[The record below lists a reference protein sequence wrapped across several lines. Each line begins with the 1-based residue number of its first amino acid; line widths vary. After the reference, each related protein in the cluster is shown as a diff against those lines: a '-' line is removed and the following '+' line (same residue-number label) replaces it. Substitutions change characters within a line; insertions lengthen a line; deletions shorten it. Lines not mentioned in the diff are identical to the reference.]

1 MHRCFRVL
9 VSGFMRFLPILRHP
23 AVNGGGH
30 SKCAFATSFAGNR
43 RPPLTTSFGISAS
56 GTSRGSRLRTSPTS
70 SQMRHFP
77 NNHSPSNEHSKF
89 RPSHTSRALE
99 GGNMDYQIQG
109 LSIHAEHRGSA
120 ERRSYSSTTGV
131 GSREPGVGSC
141 RSGRAVH
148 DSGL

>member
-1 MHRCFRVL
+1 
-9 VSGFMRFLPILRHP
+9 
-23 AVNGGGH
+23 
-30 SKCAFATSFAGNR
+30 
-43 RPPLTTSFGISAS
+43 
-56 GTSRGSRLRTSPTS
+56 
-70 SQMRHFP
+70 
-77 NNHSPSNEHSKF
+77 
-89 RPSHTSRALE
+89 
-99 GGNMDYQIQG
+99 MDYQIQG